1 MPKLGSDVA
10 VKVSLLSEEG
20 VEKTAL
26 GELLNMAVFIMEGD
40 WSREAPPN
48 VKSAGLMVCI

>member
-1 MPKLGSDVA
+1 MLKLGSAVA
-10 VKVSLLSEEG
+10 VNVSLLSEEG

-26 GELLNMAVFIMEGD
+26 GELLNMVAFIMEGD
-40 WSREAPPN
+40 WSRDAPPS